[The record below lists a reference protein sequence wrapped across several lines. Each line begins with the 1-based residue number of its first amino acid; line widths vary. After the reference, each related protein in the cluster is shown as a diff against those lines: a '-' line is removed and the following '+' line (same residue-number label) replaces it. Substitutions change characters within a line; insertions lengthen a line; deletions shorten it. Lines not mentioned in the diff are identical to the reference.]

1 MGCLFPQAG
10 REVSFLGDLRQGQ
23 CWAGL
28 MSKDKEG
35 AWVGRAHLDHRVVPQ
50 GTQQDLKAEDKLG
63 GGQGRLQSRAAGGLG
78 RSSSVCLGEPCGGR
92 SLLRVLGGE
101 EQVP

>member
-1 MGCLFPQAG
+1 MP
-10 REVSFLGDLRQGQ
+10 
-23 CWAGL
+23 
-28 MSKDKEG
+28 KDKEG
-35 AWVGRAHLDHRVVPQ
+35 AWVGRARWYHCVVLP

-63 GGQGRLQSRAAGGLG
+63 GAQGRLWSRGAGGLG

-101 EQVP
+101 ELVP